1 MNMWRR
7 WITHLSHGY
16 LLAPVIQEQVK
27 QPDDKFK
34 ICEVLHT
41 VSSQT
46 LGSLNDMK
54 HTWLNHV
61 LV

>member
-1 MNMWRR
+1 MMNMWRR

-27 QPDDKFK
+27 QSDDKFK

-41 VSSQT
+41 VFSQT
-46 LGSLNDMK
+46 LGSLDDMK
-54 HTWLNHV
+54 HT
-61 LV
+61 